1 MSNPLGH
8 PDNERTKR
16 ASVDAVMLTQALHRG
31 DDQGMQVILANCD
44 PYSLAVQVCGFLLG
58 TLRHFNVDTEER
70 LTLWLTETQSQ
81 TREFE

>member
-8 PDNERTKR
+8 PDNELTKR

-31 DDQGMQVILANCD
+31 DDQGMQVILKNCD
-44 PYSLAVQVCGFLLG
+44 PYSVALQLCGFLLA
-58 TLRHFNVDTEER
+58 TLRQLDVDTEEH

-81 TREFE
+81 TGECE